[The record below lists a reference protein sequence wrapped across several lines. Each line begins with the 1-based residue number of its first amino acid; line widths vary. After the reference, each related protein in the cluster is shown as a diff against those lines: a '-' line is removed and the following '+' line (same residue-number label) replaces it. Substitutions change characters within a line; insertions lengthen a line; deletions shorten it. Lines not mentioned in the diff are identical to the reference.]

1 MWTSVLIVVKSGVP
15 MAALNLRRPL
25 KYRLMLKYSVLELFL
40 KRSRPQKVLNL
51 AGASKMSD
59 GSRIKADSNR
69 LNIYCLVVQYIVDCG
84 PFFSREKAEN
94 CVVLDII
101 YINLCVCVV

>member
-69 LNIYCLVVQYIVDCG
+69 LNIYCLVVQYIGILWIVG
-84 PFFSREKAEN
+84 LFSRGKRPRI
-94 CVVLDII
+94 VLCWT
-101 YINLCVCVV
+101 LST